1 MVVKQDITTDLVG
14 AAMPEWCQ
22 PNTVT
27 RYPNGRFKVAWHC
40 SCHKNLSYVKA
51 KPPTGCDAIAYVK
64 EAVEAH
70 LQSDGHCQ
78 ASGEPEEEGSQ
89 GWNVPDLLRRLKAAN
104 AQLRGGLKRGREVL
118 LALTKPQP
126 TSAAQL
132 SRMMAPRGCSRST
145 TPMSSLVGEGSR
157 R

>member
-1 MVVKQDITTDLVG
+1 
-14 AAMPEWCQ
+14 MPSWCQ

-27 RYPNGRFKVAWHC
+27 RYPDGRFQVVWHC
-40 SCHKNLSYVKA
+40 SCHKNLRYVKV
-51 KPPTGCDAIAYVK
+51 KSSKGSGTIAYVK

-70 LQSDGHCQ
+70 LQSDGHRQ

-104 AQLRGGLKRGREVL
+104 AQLGGLKRGREVL
-118 LALTKPQP
+118 LALTQPQP

-132 SRMMAPRGCSRST
+132 SRMMAPRGCSRCT